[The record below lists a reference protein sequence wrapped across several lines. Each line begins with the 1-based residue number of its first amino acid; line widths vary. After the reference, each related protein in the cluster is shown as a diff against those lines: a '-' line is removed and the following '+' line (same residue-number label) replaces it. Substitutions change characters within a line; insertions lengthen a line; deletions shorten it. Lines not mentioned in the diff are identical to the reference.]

1 MHVSFNPNSTYTNME
16 IQHVLTLIAC
26 TVPSLAINSS
36 INGLVVGI
44 ESRVDRK
51 QWQWTPVTQGG

>member
-1 MHVSFNPNSTYTNME
+1 ME
-16 IQHVLTLIAC
+16 KQHVLTLIAC